1 MAKKS
6 SDSYALMCNPV
17 LEVLREM
24 GGEGMASEVMRV
36 VADRVV
42 QDKVEREKVF
52 PKSGVNVAER
62 NVAFTRNFL
71 RIAGFIDAS
80 TRGVWRLTPAGWKKH
95 LTPEEARSIV
105 RGKAIAGGVN
115 LPDVSATID
124 ADISEE
130 IEEEATLSLLATIK
144 ELPPKGFER
153 LCQRILRELGFS
165 EVRVT
170 GSSGD
175 GGIDGDGVLKVNEL
189 VSMRVLFQC
198 KRYEKSVSSKEL
210 RDFRGAMSGRTDKGI
225 FLTTGT
231 FTSEAQKEAVR
242 EGVPPI
248 ELVDGERLVRLM
260 ETHELGVKP
269 RIVYDVD
276 DAFFEPFRSSL

>member
-6 SDSYALMCNPV
+6 SESYAQMCNPV

-24 GGEGMASEVMRV
+24 GGEGTASEVMRV

-42 QDKVEREKVF
+42 LDKSEREKVF

-71 RIAGFIDAS
+71 RVAGLIDAS
-80 TRGVWRLTPAGWKKH
+80 TRGIWRLTPEGWKKH
-95 LTPEEARSIV
+95 LTAEEARSIV
-105 RGKAIAGGVN
+105 RGKAISKDESV
-115 LPDVSATID
+115 LDVSASID
-124 ADISEE
+124 GDDSEE
-130 IEEEATLSLLATIK
+130 ERWKK
-144 ELPPKGFER
+144 EILTTMKALPPKGFER

-248 ELVDGERLVRLM
+248 ELVDGERLVHLM
-260 ETHELGVKP
+260 EAHKLGVKP
-269 RIVYDVD
+269 RVVYDVD
-276 DAFFEPFRSSL
+276 DAFFEPFRNSC